1 MKIRLKYNSPLI
13 LSYTF
18 FCLLIV
24 LLSTFLFGEN
34 KMGGLN
40 DIQIYFSVGGGFD
53 WSHPVAYFRLFSHIA
68 GHADFPHFF
77 GNFMLILL
85 LGPILEEKYGWKLLL
100 FMILVTA
107 FLTGLIQTIFLS
119 GALLGASGIVFL
131 LIVLSS
137 LMNFKTGDIPITF
150 ILVTLLYVGKEF
162 FSAAAN
168 PNDGI
173 SHFAHILGGICGG
186 VFGFLEGRKDVDE

>member
-18 FCLLIV
+18 FCLGVVLI
-24 LLSTFLFGEN
+24 STIFYGGED
-34 KMGGLN
+34 GRLN
-40 DIQIYFSVGGGFD
+40 TLQYYFSVGGMEIN
-53 WSHPVAYFRLFSHIA
+53 WANPITYFRLFSHIA
-68 GHADFPHFF
+68 GHADFAHFF

-107 FLTGLIQTIFLS
+107 FLTGLIQTFVFS
-119 GALLGASGIVFL
+119 GLLLGASGIVFL

-150 ILVTLLYVGKEF
+150 ILVTFLYVGKEIF
-162 FSAAAN
+162 HATQS
-168 PNDGI
+168 PGDGI
-173 SHFAHILGGICGG
+173 SQFAHIMGGFCGGI
-186 VFGFLEGRKDVDE
+186 FGFLEGRQDVDE